1 VAEEASDRLASRN
14 AVVGRSLTIAGNV
27 YDLRE
32 LNGAFGDLGTLV
44 PFALGYITVTG
55 LDPASVL
62 TSLGALMLG
71 VGLWFRTPMP
81 VQPMKAIG
89 AAAIAQAG
97 AVTAG
102 AVWIAGLFTGILWL
116 VLGCSGAVTWIAR
129 LAGRPVVHGLVLGL
143 GLTLTLEGVR
153 MMARDPS
160 LALVVAAG
168 TFVLMTRPR
177 LPIMLILLGVGAAVT
192 LIRETSVLNELA
204 NASLQFRLPAPS
216 VPAVAWADM
225 VTGVLVLALPQAAL
239 TFGNAIVATVEEN
252 NSLFPHRP
260 VTVRAIAIDHGL
272 MNVVSAG
279 LGGVPVCHGAGGMA
293 GHVRFGA
300 RTGGALVLLGLL
312 LLLVGLFLADSA
324 ATLLRLFPPAVLG
337 VILLL
342 GGLELASGVAP
353 LDGSRSDRYVM
364 LLTAAVGMWNMGVG
378 FVAGLAVWWAA
389 RRGWPTR

>member
-1 VAEEASDRLASRN
+1 MAEEASGRVARGDAVAGASLR
-14 AVVGRSLTIAGNV
+14 IAGNV

-32 LNGAFGDLGTLV
+32 LNGAFGDLGTLA

-62 TSLGALMLG
+62 TAFGALMIG

-97 AVTAG
+97 TVTPG
-102 AVWIAGLFTGILWL
+102 AIWVAGLFTGILWL
-116 VLGCSGAVTWIAR
+116 ILGCSGAVTWIAR
-129 LAGRPVVHGLVLGL
+129 LAGRPVIQGLVLGL

-153 MMARDPS
+153 MMARDPG
-160 LALVVAAG
+160 LALVVAVGMVA
-168 TFVLMTRPR
+168 LLARPR

-192 LIRETSVLNELA
+192 LVRQPSALRELA
-204 NASLQFRLPAPS
+204 DASLRFRLPAAAA
-216 VPAVAWADM
+216 PALDWTDAI
-225 VTGVLVLALPQAAL
+225 TGVLVLALPQVAL
-239 TFGNAIVATVEEN
+239 TFGNAVVATVEEN
-252 NSLFPHRP
+252 NALFAHRP
-260 VTVRAIAIDHGL
+260 VTVRGLAIDHGL
-272 MNVVSAG
+272 MNIVSAV
-279 LGGVPVCHGAGGMA
+279 LGGPPVCHGAGGMA

-337 VILLL
+337 AILVL

-353 LDGSRSDRYVM
+353 REASRADRYVM
-364 LLTAAVGMWNMGVG
+364 LLTAAVGMWNMGAG
-378 FVAGLAVWWAA
+378 FLAGLAVWWAD
-389 RRGWPTR
+389 RRGWMRG

>member
-1 VAEEASDRLASRN
+1 VVA
-14 AVVGRSLTIAGNV
+14 GTSLRIAGNV

-55 LDPASVL
+55 LEPANVL
-62 TSLGALMLG
+62 TAFGALMLG

-102 AVWIAGLFTGILWL
+102 ALWVAGLFTGLLWL
-116 VLGCSGAVTWIAR
+116 VLGFSGAVTMIAR
-129 LAGRPVVHGLVLGL
+129 LAGRPVVQGLVLGL

-153 MMARDPS
+153 MMARDPG

-168 TFVLMTRPR
+168 TFALLARPR
-177 LPIMLILLGVGAAVT
+177 LPIMLVLLGVGAGVT
-192 LIRETSVLNELA
+192 LVREPAVLHELA
-204 NASLQFRLPAPS
+204 DMSLRFRPPASG
-216 VPAVAWADM
+216 VPALDWADL

-239 TFGNAIVATVEEN
+239 TFGNAVVATVEEN
-252 NSLFPHRP
+252 NALFPHRP
-260 VTVRAIAIDHGL
+260 VTVRGIAIDHGL
-272 MNVVSAG
+272 MNIVSAG
-279 LGGVPVCHGAGGMA
+279 LGGVPACHGAGGMA

-300 RTGGALVLLGLL
+300 RTGGALVLLGLML
-312 LLLVGLFLADSA
+312 LFVGLFLADSA

-353 LDGSRSDRYVM
+353 LDGSRSARYVM

-378 FVAGLAVWWAA
+378 FLAGLAMWWAT
-389 RRGWPTR
+389 RRGWLPT